1 MEKLGVLS
9 DIQTCIPGEMI
20 SYVLRFLIIIDFDF
34 ETFTISLRLYEQNAS
49 HFISGGSD
57 LTLARLWRVSFS
69 LSTCIHPCIYI
80 LNGSPAINGA

>member
-34 ETFTISLRLYEQNAS
+34 ESFTTSLRLWTERFPL
-49 HFISGGSD
+49 HIWGLG
-57 LTLARLWRVSFS
+57 
-69 LSTCIHPCIYI
+69 
-80 LNGSPAINGA
+80 LNFGQAMAC

>member
-34 ETFTISLRLYEQNAS
+34 ESFMIFLRLYEQNAF

-57 LTLARLWRVSFS
+57 LTLAWLWRVIFS
-69 LSTCIHPCIYI
+69 LSVSTHVYTF
-80 LNGSPAINGA
+80 